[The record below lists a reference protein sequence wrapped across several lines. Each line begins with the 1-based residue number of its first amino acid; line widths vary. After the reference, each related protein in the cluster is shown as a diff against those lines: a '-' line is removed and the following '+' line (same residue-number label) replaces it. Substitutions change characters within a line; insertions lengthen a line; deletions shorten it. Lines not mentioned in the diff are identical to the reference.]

1 MEIYSTFTNSVYYF
15 YFSGKTI
22 GGVFTS
28 IFFILNYYMDLSVIE
43 HKPQWERF
51 SAEPIEYKVTEEW
64 LEAYREYKLGES
76 SGDDDE

>member
-1 MEIYSTFTNSVYYF
+1 MDIYNTFTKSVYYF

-51 SAEPIEYKVTEEW
+51 SDEPIEYKVTEEW
-64 LEAYREYKLGES
+64 LEAYLKKNKDE